1 MAAMAK
7 APPAGL
13 SKLTASATVVD
24 VRSPAEY
31 EAAHIDVS
39 QVMREI
45 AARERPT
52 AAAAD

>member
-1 MAAMAK
+1 MAK
-7 APPAGL
+7 VQPAEPREL
-13 SKLTASATVVD
+13 MASATVVD